1 VSAPKKVIEE
11 YFELKFIECGHRI
24 RSAIPA
30 HSGNAKSNSNSSAN
44 FDSGSGAAA
53 APARA
58 LSGCQRRPGS
68 RNLPSVP
75 GSQSRASAVARNRK
89 MGKLKFEIG
98 EPVGQS
104 CSRRYRCLVSG
115 RSGKSSWR

>member
-1 VSAPKKVIEE
+1 MSAPKKIIEE

-30 HSGNAKSNSNSSAN
+30 HSGHAKSNSNSAAS

-58 LSGCQRRPGS
+58 RFPDASVVP
-68 RNLPSVP
+68 VP
-75 GSQSRASAVARNRK
+75 GTCPACQDPKA
-89 MGKLKFEIG
+89 
-98 EPVGQS
+98 EPPP
-104 CSRRYRCLVSG
+104 
-115 RSGKSSWR
+115 